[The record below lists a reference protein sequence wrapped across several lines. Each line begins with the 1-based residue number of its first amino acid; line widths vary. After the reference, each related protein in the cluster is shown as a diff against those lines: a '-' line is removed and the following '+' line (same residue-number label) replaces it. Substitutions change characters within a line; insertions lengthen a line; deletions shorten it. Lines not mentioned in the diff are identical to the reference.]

1 MYIKNAGENAEKEAA
16 NKNPYPDDPGT
27 HMVNLRHKRK
37 RTVFDGRYSYEC
49 NNVFFLIFALFIRM
63 LALAVIPVWAKA
75 VSGYRISG
83 RQNLRKVRGSGVVII
98 ANHVHHLDAPLICG
112 CMNRFRKTR
121 IISLSEN
128 FDIPV
133 VGKLIRA
140 LGAIPLGG
148 DFAGRQKFNKTI
160 EKLLKKKKH
169 VLFFAEGA
177 LWPYYKGIRP
187 FRSGGFRFAA
197 RLGVP
202 VLPVVIVFEGM
213 KVGGREKLRL
223 HVGRPLMPE
232 EVAGASVGSC
242 VGTGTRASTA
252 AAGTGTDAVAD
263 MGGGP
268 CVDAGTGVVT
278 AAAATAAEVSGEG
291 GVGAARAAGTGTAV
305 SAAALRE
312 RTLGYFRR
320 FTSKYYGIQDCRS
333 RIQAEERRGFFI

>member
-1 MYIKNAGENAEKEAA
+1 MYCEADFPGRALEMYIKNAGENAEKEAA

-49 NNVFFLIFALFIRM
+49 NNVFFLIFALFIRT
-63 LALAVIPVWAKA
+63 LALVVIPVWAKA

-121 IISLSEN
+121 IISLGEN

-148 DFAGRQKFNKTI
+148 DFAGRQKFNETI

-187 FRSGGFRFAA
+187 FMSGGFRFAA

-202 VLPVVIVFEGM
+202 VLPVIIVFEGAEG
-213 KVGGREKLRL
+213 GGRKRLRL

-232 EVAGASVGSC
+232 EVAGTGASAEVSVGL
-242 VGTGTRASTA
+242 A
-252 AAGTGTDAVAD
+252 A
-263 MGGGP
+263 
-268 CVDAGTGVVT
+268 T
-278 AAAATAAEVSGEG
+278 AAAAASVAEAAASVAEAYGEG
-291 GVGAARAAGTGTAV
+291 GVGAARAAGAGTAAT
-305 SAAALRE
+305 AAALRD
-312 RTLGYFRR
+312 RTIEYFRR